1 MADDANLAG
10 EAVLAGVDETATA
23 AHRAL
28 LADDVLGPSVAE
40 HGPVEIDVATD
51 PFRRLVVSVLRQQVS
66 MDAAAAI
73 RERLFDAVDPTPDA
87 ILAAEEVTLREA
99 GVSAAKT
106 RYLRSL
112 ATAWRERDWSRERF
126 AALDD
131 DAVRE
136 ELTAVTGVGPWTADM
151 FLLFGLGRPDVFPVG
166 DLGVR
171 KGMGQVFDAELTRAE
186 MRTRAER
193 WAPYRSYASL
203 HLWRTGD

>member
-1 MADDANLAG
+1 MTETDDPIAVLRTDEYLGPLVETHGPLTLEPADDL
-10 EAVLAGVDETATA
+10 
-23 AHRAL
+23 
-28 LADDVLGPSVAE
+28 
-40 HGPVEIDVATD
+40 
-51 PFRRLVVSVLRQQVS
+51 FRRLVVSVLRQQVS

-87 ILAAEEVTLREA
+87 VLAAEEATLREA

-112 ATAWRERDWSRERF
+112 ATAWREQDWSRERF

-136 ELTAVTGVGPWTADM
+136 ELTAVTGVGPWTAKM

-171 KGMGQVFDAELTRAE
+171 KGMGRVFDAELTRAE